1 MLLTALGIAS
11 SALQRHE
18 ISLNVT
24 VGETVSL
31 AGYQFTLRSVDLQAQ
46 ANFTSEQAVIE
57 VTRQDKPVA
66 QLTPER
72 RFYTA
77 RRQQMFEPGIDWNAF
92 HDWYV
97 VMGEK
102 SGEQRYAMRFYVQT
116 GIRWIW
122 WGGALMMI
130 GVLATG
136 WQRRRACA
144 G

>member
-1 MLLTALGIAS
+1 MK
-11 SALQRHE
+11 

-57 VTRQDKPVA
+57 VTRQGKPVA

-102 SGEQRYAMRFYVQT
+102 SGEQRYAMRFLCTDRHPLDLV
-116 GIRWIW
+116 GW
-122 WGGALMMI
+122 ALMMI